1 NCQTISEKI
10 KAMRRSFI
18 SPVLFAVLFIFPD
31 HAFSQTKTKLSGMV
45 SDSSKPL
52 AFVTVRIFKKNNQSP
67 LQTTLSTE
75 SGRFQFNK
83 IDTGNFTLSFTHTGF
98 AEKRVSVTV
107 STQAGDVQI
116 EPVQLSK
123 ATGTLKEVVVTSQ
136 RPMVEQSDDKI
147 VFNVE
152 DVFFFKQKTA
162 YEILRKTPFIT
173 VDGEDNIKVNGKSN
187 FKVLLNGRETS
198 MFARNIKEALRGFP
212 GAAIS
217 KIEVITTPSAKYDGE
232 GIGGLINIVT
242 KKKVVGYNGTLS
254 SFSRTSDKIQSF
266 SVNGNAKLGKVGASV
281 FLNRGFRDP
290 VLQHNTNTTIPT
302 TPNIYSRRTLDG
314 GQHSSATWSFGNAE
328 FSWDMD
334 SLNTVSV
341 YTNIDSWSN
350 KVVSDQTITT
360 DFVS

>member
-18 SPVLFAVLFIFPD
+18 SPVLFAVLFIFPE
-31 HAFSQTKTKLSGMV
+31 HAFSQTKTKLSGTV

-98 AEKRVSVTV
+98 AEKRVNVSV
-107 STQAGDVQI
+107 SPQAGDMQI
-116 EPVQLSK
+116 EPVHLSK
-123 ATGTLKEVVVTSQ
+123 TTGTLKEVVVTSQ

-152 DVFFFKQKTA
+152 DDPTNKTETA
-162 YEILRKTPFIT
+162 LDILRKTPFIT

-187 FKVLLNGRETS
+187 FKVLLNGRETA

-212 GAAIS
+212 GAIIS
-217 KIEVITTPSAKYDGE
+217 KIEVITMPSAKYDGE
-232 GIGGLINIVT
+232 GIGGLINIIT
-242 KKKVVGYNGTLS
+242 KKKVAGYNGTLS
-254 SFSRTSDKIQSF
+254 SFNRTSDKVNNYA
-266 SVNGNAKLGKVGASV
+266 VNGNAKLGKFGLSA
-281 FLNRGFRDP
+281 FLNSGFSNP
-290 VLQHNTNTTIPT
+290 ISVYSSNTTIPT
-302 TPNIYSRRTLDG
+302 IKNI
-314 GQHSSATWSFGNAE
+314 
-328 FSWDMD
+328 
-334 SLNTVSV
+334 
-341 YTNIDSWSN
+341 
-350 KVVSDQTITT
+350 
-360 DFVS
+360 